1 MWLVTTRPDGPPG
14 CRRSTRRRPGGLR
27 GLRALAQT
35 HPAQPLVLVDVVEQ
49 EQPAQRGLFERQ
61 LPGFGKLV
69 DPLRGDSKPTC
80 GLA

>member
-1 MWLVTTRPDGPPG
+1 MWFVTTLPDGPPG
-14 CRRSTRRRPGGLR
+14 CRLSTRRRPGGLR

-49 EQPAQRGLFERQ
+49 EQSAQRGLLGGQ
-61 LPGFGKLV
+61 LPGNSKLM